1 MNQGLFVIFEGIDG
15 SGTTTQV
22 RAVVER
28 LQGMGYAARGTCEP
42 SAGPIGAFIR
52 QILTRSV
59 RLETG
64 APAAFDFRAMA
75 LLFAADRLDHVE
87 REVLPA
93 LAEGQIVISD
103 RYLLSSLAYQ
113 SATAE
118 DGEMAVSFVRAVNQG
133 ARTPD
138 LQIVF
143 DVDADVARERRVA
156 RGGEAELY
164 ERDEL
169 QRRLASLYKNPEP
182 LGPEGTLVH
191 VDAHLPISEL
201 TESLIERI
209 VTFLSSR

>member
-1 MNQGLFVIFEGIDG
+1 MNRGLFVIFEGIDG

-22 RAVVER
+22 RAVVDR
-28 LQGMGYAARGTCEP
+28 LNAMGHAAYATCEP
-42 SAGPIGAFIR
+42 SRGPIGVFIR

-59 RLETG
+59 LVDAGEI
-64 APAAFDFRAMA
+64 ASFDWQTMA

-93 LAEGQIVISD
+93 LREGKIVISD

-118 DGEMAVSFVRAVNQG
+118 NAKMAVSFVRTVNQE
-133 ARTPD
+133 AQVPD

-143 DVDADVARERRVA
+143 DVDADVARERRAA
-156 RGGEAELY
+156 RGGQAELY

-169 QRRLASLYKNPEP
+169 QRRLASLYKNPEALAP
-182 LGPEGTLVH
+182 PGALIH

-201 TESLIERI
+201 TERIVERI
-209 VTFLSSR
+209 VSFHSSA